1 MHNGSKS
8 LKYKISGDGA
18 GSIFFINGTTGVL
31 SVVQKLDREKQA
43 FYNLKA
49 HLIDITTGKDVESES
64 EFVVKVTDIN
74 DNAPKFLHEPYA
86 AVVPEMSPEGIT
98 Y

>member
-8 LKYKISGDGA
+8 LEYQISGDGA
-18 GSIFFINGTTGVL
+18 GSIFIVDDETGVL
-31 SVVQKLDREKQA
+31 SVTQKLDREKQA

-49 HLIDITTGKDVESES
+49 HLIDRITRKAVESES
-64 EFVVKVTDIN
+64 DFVVKVTDIN